1 MFAKTNKIMK
11 SYLTPTKPLRE
22 VYVSPDVTFF
32 DLRLEG
38 VLCDSGYSFRE
49 YHLDEE
55 PDCPGFGY
63 GDHSNGSY

>member
-1 MFAKTNKIMK
+1 MFAETNKIMK
-11 SYLTPTKPLRE
+11 SYLTPTKPLSE
-22 VYVSPDVTFF
+22 VYVSPDVTVF

-38 VLCDSGYSFRE
+38 VLCDGSYFRE

>member
-1 MFAKTNKIMK
+1 M
-11 SYLTPTKPLRE
+11 
-22 VYVSPDVTFF
+22 SPDVTVF

-38 VLCDSGYSFRE
+38 VLCDGSYFRE

-63 GDHSNGSY
+63 GDHNNGSY

>member
-1 MFAKTNKIMK
+1 MYIAETNKNYEIIFD
-11 SYLTPTKPLRE
+11 PTKPLRE
-22 VYVSPDVTFF
+22 VYVSPDVTVF

-38 VLCDSGYSFRE
+38 VLCDGSYFRE